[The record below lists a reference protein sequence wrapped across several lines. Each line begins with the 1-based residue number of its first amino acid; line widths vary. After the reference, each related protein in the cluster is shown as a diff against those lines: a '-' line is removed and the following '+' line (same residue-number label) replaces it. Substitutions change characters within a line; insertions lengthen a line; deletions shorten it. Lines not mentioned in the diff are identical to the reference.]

1 MTYTEAE
8 KWLNSLIDYEKA
20 ADFRY
25 PEVFKLDRV
34 RSMMSALGNP
44 ERRFTSIHIAGTK
57 GKGSVS
63 TFVDSLLRAH
73 DCRTGLYTSPHLVSF
88 RERIRV
94 DATNIEETAFAD
106 SITKISSFAETW
118 HADHPDERLSFFDV
132 LTATAFDTFAS
143 AGVDWGVVEVG
154 MGGRLDATNVVEPRV
169 AHITPIALEH
179 TKYLGDTIE
188 LVATEKAGIIKP
200 SQPDQPGTPVLIQ
213 RQIPEVES
221 ILLNRCA
228 EVGARAFMIDDVVE
242 SDFNAD
248 LWTFSIQGTG
258 DIRDKVYT
266 DVRLAALGGHQRRNF
281 ASAVAMLHLAGIEP
295 DVETVQ
301 EVARRTAVPGRLQF
315 VPGSPPILLDVAH
328 TPDSARML
336 RKTIES
342 RLAGRRTTLIFSSAQ
357 DKRVGEIARILAPL
371 AERVV
376 LVPIPGIRA
385 MSIDD
390 MESNWR
396 GIHPFVAQSDS
407 VESAIENARDTT
419 PSHGMI
425 VVCGSFML
433 VGAAMEKL
441 DISPGG

>member
-20 ADFRY
+20 ADFTY

-63 TFVDSLLRAH
+63 TFVDALLRAH
-73 DCRTGLYTSPHLVSF
+73 GCSTGLYTSPHLVSF
-88 RERIRV
+88 RERIRI
-94 DATNIEETAFAD
+94 DATNIEETAFAN
-106 SITKISSFAETW
+106 SITEISSFADTW

-132 LTATAFDTFAS
+132 LTATAFNTFAS

-154 MGGRLDATNVVEPRV
+154 MGGRLDATNVVEPSV

-188 LVATEKAGIIKP
+188 LVAAEKAGIIKP
-200 SQPDQPGTPVLIQ
+200 SQSGTPVLIQ
-213 RQIPEVES
+213 HQIPEVES

-228 EVGARAFMIDDVVE
+228 EVGAQSFMIDDVVD

-248 LWTFSIQGTG
+248 LWTFSIHGTG
-258 DIRDKVYT
+258 DIGDKVYT
-266 DVRLAALGGHQRRNF
+266 DVRLAALGHHQRRNF
-281 ASAVAMLHLAGIEP
+281 ASAVAMLHLADIEP

-301 EVARRTAVPGRLQF
+301 DVARLTPVPGRLQF
-315 VPGSPPILLDVAH
+315 VPGAPPILLDVAH

-342 RLAGRRTTLIFSSAQ
+342 RLAGRHTTLIFSCAQ

-390 MESNWR
+390 MDSNWR
-396 GIHPFVAQSDS
+396 GIHPFVAQSES

-419 PSHGMI
+419 PSHGLI